1 MKGKSNGLFV
11 FFKYLDEA
19 FINVSA
25 VCRRCEPLI
34 KTLKASNGV
43 SQVASMAPMIV
54 FV

>member
-1 MKGKSNGLFV
+1 MIIRLS
-11 FFKYLDEA
+11 YLDEA

-43 SQVASMAPMIV
+43 SQVASIAPMIV
-54 FV
+54 FVYN